1 MFLFDTILPIFA
13 TTVLPVFL
21 VAAAGFALAWRLPLD
36 SRTLGRILFYLAT
49 PTLVFRSLYQMEID
63 AGALR
68 DLALI
73 SITVTVTTGF
83 MGWLAGYD
91 QPRNRRA
98 AFTLTSGIS
107 NNGNMGIPISYFALG
122 APGLA
127 LGTIYYVINSFIG
140 NTLGVVVASSGKIP
154 VTSALRQSL
163 RVPVLYAAILGLVFN
178 RTGVTMPTG
187 VFRAVDL
194 LADAAIPGMLILL
207 GVQLRHAPIR
217 ERQLIIFRSVAIRLL
232 GGPLLAWL
240 LCLALGVTGV
250 NQSVIILQA
259 AMPTAVM
266 TAVLATEYDTAPRL
280 VATVIFFS
288 TLVSMVT
295 LSLVLWFIL

>member
-1 MFLFDTILPIFA
+1 MFFLDTILPIFA

-21 VAAAGFALAWRLPLD
+21 VAAAGFVLAWRLPLD

-49 PTLVFRSLYQMEID
+49 PTLVFRSLYQMQID
-63 AGALR
+63 ANALR
-68 DLALI
+68 NLALI
-73 SITVTVTTGF
+73 SVTVTVTTALL
-83 MGWLAGYD
+83 GWLASFD

-107 NNGNMGIPISYFALG
+107 NNGNMGIPISYFAFG
-122 APGLA
+122 DAGLA
-127 LGTIYYVINSFIG
+127 LGSIYYVINSFLG
-140 NTLGVVVASSGKIP
+140 NTLGVVVASSGKTPIMG
-154 VTSALRQSL
+154 ALRQSL
-163 RVPVLYAAILGLVFN
+163 RVPVLYAAILGALCN
-178 RTGVTMPTG
+178 RTGVVLPAG

-194 LADAAIPGMLILL
+194 LANAAIPGMLILL
-207 GVQLRHAPIR
+207 GMQLRHAPIR
-217 ERQLIIFRSVAIRLL
+217 ERQFIIFRSVGIRLL
-232 GGPLLAWL
+232 GGPVLAAL
-240 LCLALGVTGV
+240 LCLMLGVAGV
-250 NQSVIILQA
+250 NRNVIILQA

-295 LSLVLWFIL
+295 LSLVLWFLL

>member
-73 SITVTVTTGF
+73 SITVTVTTGL
-83 MGWLAGYD
+83 MGWLASYD

-98 AFTLTSGIS
+98 AFTLSSGIS

-127 LGTIYYVINSFIG
+127 LGSIYYVINSFIG

-163 RVPVLYAAILGLVFN
+163 RVPVLYAAIVGLAFN

-207 GVQLRHAPIR
+207 GLQLRHAPIR

-288 TLVSMVT
+288 TLVSMIT

>member
-73 SITVTVTTGF
+73 SITVTVTTGL
-83 MGWLAGYD
+83 MGWLASYD

-127 LGTIYYVINSFIG
+127 LGSIYYVINSFIG

-163 RVPVLYAAILGLVFN
+163 RVPVLYAAIVGLAFN

-207 GVQLRHAPIR
+207 GLQLRHAPIR

-288 TLVSMVT
+288 TLVSMIT